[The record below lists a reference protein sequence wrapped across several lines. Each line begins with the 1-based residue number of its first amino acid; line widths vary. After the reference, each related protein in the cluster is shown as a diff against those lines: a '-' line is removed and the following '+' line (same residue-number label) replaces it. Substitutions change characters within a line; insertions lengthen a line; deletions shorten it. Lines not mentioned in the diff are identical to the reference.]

1 MHSRFHM
8 HGRIH
13 IYSGMKAMIMAVM
26 MLLAS
31 ALPAAAETK
40 LVMFTS
46 DSCPFCK
53 AWERDVGA
61 SYDVSPYAAKLPLS
75 RVAFN
80 GPAPAGLALN
90 APVLGTPTF
99 IVVRDGKG
107 GRYAR
112 PAGSWAAALV
122 VLPAPGLPRRS
133 KVCAPK

>member
-1 MHSRFHM
+1 MHSRIHM
-8 HGRIH
+8 HGRTH

-61 SYDVSPYAAKLPLS
+61 SYDLSPYAGKLPLT

-80 GPAPAGLALN
+80 GPAPAGLTLN

-99 IVVRDGKG
+99 ILAQDGREIGRLEGYRDAELFWMGLAS
-107 GRYAR
+107 YAD
-112 PAGSWAAALV
+112 
-122 VLPAPGLPRRS
+122 
-133 KVCAPK
+133 